1 MRTGSRKRRSL
12 RRAVELE
19 CALQSDLWDG
29 MVSLA
34 ATNVSNEGVWID
46 TPYTLDPGEELVLSF
61 LPPGARQGEEVWAVA
76 EVARVGIWRR
86 RLDPWP
92 AGMGLTFRY
101 LSNVDRHFLARS
113 LVGYPPR
120 LPRRRGPP
128 PLPGTRGHYGGDER
142 RTHATVLSLVDVTF
156 LDTPMRASSERLKLL

>member
-1 MRTGSRKRRSL
+1 MRAGSWKRRSL
-12 RRAVELE
+12 RRAVGLE

-29 MVSLA
+29 LVSFA

-46 TPYTLDPGEELVLSF
+46 TAYTLDPGEELVLSF

-76 EVARVGIWRR
+76 EVARVGLWRR

-101 LSNVDRHFLARS
+101 LSHVDRRFLARS

-120 LPRRRGPP
+120 LPGRRGPP
-128 PLPGTRGHYGGDER
+128 PLPGSRGSFAGVDR
-142 RTHATVLSLVDVTF
+142 REVRALSLADVTF
-156 LDTPMRASSERLKLL
+156 LGTESRTSIA